1 MTIKSQRNSKLFIE
15 NLIRPNVVTA
25 NTQGFLMSRLAITI
39 DPNAWASLRLNL
51 GRIFATLLQPVF

>member
-25 NTQGFLMSRLAITI
+25 NTQGFLTSRLAVTF
-39 DPNAWASLRLNL
+39 DPDAWVSLRLNL
-51 GRIFATLLQPVF
+51 GRIFATLL